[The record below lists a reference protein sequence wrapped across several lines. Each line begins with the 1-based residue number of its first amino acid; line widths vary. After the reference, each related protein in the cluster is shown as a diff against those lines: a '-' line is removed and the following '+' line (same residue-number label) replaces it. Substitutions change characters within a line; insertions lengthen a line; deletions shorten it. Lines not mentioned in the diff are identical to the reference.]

1 MAASATLSALQL
13 AVVGPIVTTVSM
25 VSQNAPHSRLKGS
38 SIMSESAD
46 APLRICGTRHFGR
59 LVSDNVVY
67 DLLCVCQAMRAR
79 HRAEKEAEQ
88 TKSPE
93 AQATFSKAKKR
104 FGALHGISSLANL
117 LVVIA
122 ALFQAWTLS
131 SYLDLS
137 ALKV

>member
-1 MAASATLSALQL
+1 MIYCSL
-13 AVVGPIVTTVSM
+13 
-25 VSQNAPHSRLKGS
+25 
-38 SIMSESAD
+38 
-46 APLRICGTRHFGR
+46 F
-59 LVSDNVVY
+59 
-67 DLLCVCQAMRAR
+67 QAMRAR

-137 ALKV
+137 GVKV